1 MSEVALNIRKDSVK
15 DIRQLYDKYAAML
28 LGFIRGTVQD
38 HKRSE
43 EHLIKIIS
51 AFAIESNGR
60 PTSWLALRQYAQ
72 YKLIEFSSADHEGG
86 KLRDANEIND
96 DLNSLTADERI
107 VFQAVYYQKKSIS
120 QLASLLHK
128 KEDILRTQLKSSVDK
143 IRKARGN

>member
-1 MSEVALNIRKDSVK
+1 MSEVALNIRKDNVK
-15 DIRQLYDKYAAML
+15 DIRQLYDKYAGML

-96 DLNSLTADERI
+96 DLTADERI